1 MDDRTLSIEI
11 PFKRNVAD
19 LEFVSDVL
27 LLMSVSLH
35 QSSELENIRCNR
47 VTLRAVYSDMLDVSE
62 SRFFLPSDGAI
73 GIRDAAVYLLYRFP
87 RHLIRMVSMTL
98 SYSEKSS
105 VQVTLGFDEVSI
117 PPERRLEESLEELCR
132 RYRIDRKDILG
143 KDLGYTVERVQR
155 AHIRETGC

>member
-1 MDDRTLSIEI
+1 MDDRTVSMEI
-11 PFKRNVAD
+11 PFRRNVAD
-19 LEFVSDVL
+19 LEFISDVL

-35 QSSELENIRCNR
+35 HSAGLKNIRCNR
-47 VTLRAVYSDMLDVSE
+47 VTLRAVYSDMLVVSE
-62 SRFFLPSDGAI
+62 SRSFLPSEGAI

-117 PPERRLEESLEELCR
+117 PPERRLEGSLDELCK

-143 KDLGYTVERVQR
+143 KDLGSIVERMRR
-155 AHIRETGC
+155 AHVRGT

>member
-1 MDDRTLSIEI
+1 MLDDRTVSMEI
-11 PFKRNVAD
+11 PFRRNVAD
-19 LEFVSDVL
+19 LEFISDVL

-35 QSSELENIRCNR
+35 QSAGLENIRCNR

-62 SRFFLPSDGAI
+62 SRSFLPSEGAI

-105 VQVTLGFDEVSI
+105 VQVTLGFDEASI
-117 PPERRLEESLEELCR
+117 PPERRLEDSLDDLCGR
-132 RYRIDRKDILG
+132 FRIDRKDILG
-143 KDLGYTVERVQR
+143 KDLGSIVERMRR
-155 AHIRETGC
+155 AHVRGT

>member
-1 MDDRTLSIEI
+1 MLDDRTVSMEI
-11 PFKRNVAD
+11 PFRRNVAD
-19 LEFVSDVL
+19 LEFISDVL

-35 QSSELENIRCNR
+35 HSAGLENIRCNR

-62 SRFFLPSDGAI
+62 SRSFLPSEGAI

-117 PPERRLEESLEELCR
+117 PPERRLEGSLDELCK

-143 KDLGYTVERVQR
+143 KDLGSIVERMRR
-155 AHIRETGC
+155 AHVRRT